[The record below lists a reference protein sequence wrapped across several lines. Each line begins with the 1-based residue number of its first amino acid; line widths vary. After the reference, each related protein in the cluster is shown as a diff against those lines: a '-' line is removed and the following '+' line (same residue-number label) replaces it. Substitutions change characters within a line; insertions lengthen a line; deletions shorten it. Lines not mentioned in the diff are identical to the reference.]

1 MKLGIFDK
9 YKTVLSQTEHVK
21 KFLDG
26 KRPTAINFEIDL
38 TNGCNHRCSF
48 CQWGH
53 WIQTNRATLSGDIV
67 LKTLPELIKFGTKAI
82 TWTGGGE
89 PTIHK
94 DFFNILDKS
103 FKLGLENGLLTNGS
117 LLKEKYDRQILFQ
130 LTFLRFSMAGG
141 NRKAYKKVQGRD
153 DFDLVINNLN
163 RIGLLK
169 KKIKSKTTLGVA
181 FLANR
186 ENANSLEDFVEILI
200 KSNCDYL
207 QVRRDNY
214 IKENEKVWWNENIG
228 KKCDEL
234 AKYTRT
240 KGLDILSE
248 GYVSFQKFVDYPSKC
263 YAHSFV
269 MAINAEGNV
278 TFCKNTKD
286 NPKFYIGNLNKKTF
300 SDIWLK
306 SEINKKLE
314 ENINPRNC
322 ATFCKSMQINTAIE
336 DLINKKVNLK
346 DFQNKKILHKNFP

>member
-1 MKLGIFDK
+1 MW
-9 YKTVLSQTEHVK
+9 
-21 KFLDG
+21 FLY
-26 KRPTAINFEIDL
+26 
-38 TNGCNHRCSF
+38 S
-48 CQWGH
+48 
-53 WIQTNRATLSGDIV
+53 
-67 LKTLPELIKFGTKAI
+67 
-82 TWTGGGE
+82 
-89 PTIHK
+89 
-94 DFFNILDKS
+94 IL
-103 FKLGLENGLLTNGS
+103 
-117 LLKEKYDRQILFQ
+117 
-130 LTFLRFSMAGG
+130 FLRFSIAGG

-214 IKENEKVWWNENIG
+214 IKEKEKVWWNENIG

-248 GYVSFQKFVDYPSKC
+248 GYVSSQKFVDYPSKC

-314 ENINPRNC
+314 KNINPRNC

>member
-26 KRPTAINFEIDL
+26 KKPAAINFEIDL

-214 IKENEKVWWNENIG
+214 IKKNEKVWWNENIG

-248 GYVSFQKFVDYPSKC
+248 GYVSSQKFIDYPSKC
-263 YAHSFV
+263 HAHSFV

-336 DLINKKVNLK
+336 DLISKKINLK